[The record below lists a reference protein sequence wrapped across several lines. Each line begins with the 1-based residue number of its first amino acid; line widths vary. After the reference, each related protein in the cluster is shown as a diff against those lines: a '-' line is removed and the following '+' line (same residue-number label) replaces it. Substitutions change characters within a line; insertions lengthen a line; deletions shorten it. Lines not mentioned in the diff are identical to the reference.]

1 MSIRAPPKKA
11 RPLVERRPPI
21 TAALTGPN
29 AQITCSADCVAA
41 PGDEGDALRTDMLGV
56 NFAGGNGAAVSDTER
71 LSLPV
76 TGQRDLAADHH
87 DARIPIMGVVGVHHP
102 GLEPT
107 IEDLVTLASQIGFE
121 FSLVHDKPSCEQV
134 RTKRLG
140 RPAASYRYA
149 CAPTRASAD
158 QVPES

>member
-1 MSIRAPPKKA
+1 
-11 RPLVERRPPI
+11 
-21 TAALTGPN
+21 
-29 AQITCSADCVAA
+29 
-41 PGDEGDALRTDMLGV
+41 MLGV
-56 NFAGGNGAAVSDTER
+56 NFSGGNGAAVSDTER

-121 FSLVHDKPSCEQV
+121 FSPVHDKPSC
-134 RTKRLG
+134 
-140 RPAASYRYA
+140 AARRHRELTPRWSAQSGEARRDPMILSPRGSA
-149 CAPTRASAD
+149 RSILRRILAAPHSI
-158 QVPES
+158 

>member
-1 MSIRAPPKKA
+1 VTIRP
-11 RPLVERRPPI
+11 
-21 TAALTGPN
+21 
-29 AQITCSADCVAA
+29 
-41 PGDEGDALRTDMLGV
+41 GV

-107 IEDLVTLASQIGFE
+107 IEDLVALGVA
-121 FSLVHDKPSCEQV
+121 D
-134 RTKRLG
+134 RLRILSG
-140 RPAASYRYA
+140 S
-149 CAPTRASAD
+149 
-158 QVPES
+158 

>member
-21 TAALTGPN
+21 TAAFTGPN
-29 AQITCSADCVAA
+29 AQIPCADACVAA
-41 PGDEGDALRTDMLGV
+41 PGDVGDALRTDMLGV

-121 FSLVHDKPSCEQV
+121 FSLVHDKPSCGQV

-140 RPAASYRYA
+140 RPVASYRYA
-149 CAPTRASAD
+149 VR
-158 QVPES
+158 

>member
-1 MSIRAPPKKA
+1 
-11 RPLVERRPPI
+11 
-21 TAALTGPN
+21 
-29 AQITCSADCVAA
+29 
-41 PGDEGDALRTDMLGV
+41 MLGV

-87 DARIPIMGVVGVHHP
+87 NARIPIMGVVGVHHP

-107 IEDLVTLASQIGFE
+107 IEDLVALASQIGFE

-140 RPAASYRYA
+140 RPATSSAI
-149 CAPTRASAD
+149 RATLNAMLGRHRAEQQRCRLMTSA
-158 QVPES
+158 ESARWCRRRPSS

>member
-29 AQITCSADCVAA
+29 AQIPCSADCVAA
-41 PGDEGDALRTDMLGV
+41 PGDVGDALRTDMLGV
-56 NFAGGNGAAVSDTER
+56 NFAGGNSAAVSDTER

-87 DARIPIMGVVGVHHP
+87 DPPIPIMRGRGSPSRAGAHH
-102 GLEPT
+102 
-107 IEDLVTLASQIGFE
+107 
-121 FSLVHDKPSCEQV
+121 
-134 RTKRLG
+134 R
-140 RPAASYRYA
+140 RP
-149 CAPTRASAD
+149 
-158 QVPES
+158 